1 MRLGMHKWGRYRSF
15 GCKRTWLF
23 ISREQG
29 MFWWLICRNKV
40 YLYQWQKR
48 KQEIIGNNGIYQLLK
63 GENVKCNGSR
73 KHALPPP
80 PPGGALIGPLT
91 VSSQMR
97 RVKTR
102 VNRRSLIGS
111 GSKPD
116 FNISFISSCFDD
128 VSETSAK
135 AWGRRI
141 FLHLP
146 MLPITLLVSMVFP
159 RLTIYLPLFL
169 PRA

>member
-1 MRLGMHKWGRYRSF
+1 MRLGMHKWRRYRSF
-15 GCKRTWLF
+15 GRKRTWLF

-29 MFWWLICRNKV
+29 IFWWLICRSKV
-40 YLYQWQKR
+40 YLYQWQELK
-48 KQEIIGNNGIYQLLK
+48 KEIIGNNGILQWLK

-73 KHALPPP
+73 KHAYPPP
-80 PPGGALIGPLT
+80 RGGALIGPLT

-102 VNRRSLIGS
+102 VNRRPLIGS
-111 GSKPD
+111 GSKPN
-116 FNISFISSCFDD
+116 FNISFISSCFGD

-146 MLPITLLVSMVFP
+146 MPPMTFLVSMVFP